1 MTKHQTGF
9 NSAHGRARELGRI
22 AVNDGRPY
30 DEQPPGSPAE
40 TARAERGP
48 DGRFASGNSIARH
61 SRVRSGPQ
69 GALVGLDAKADPAWR
84 AARQWA
90 RKGARHRIGEL
101 AQLHGGELGSEVC
114 ALVVDSWELRG
125 DARYLAA
132 KARADGDADLARAA
146 ATLLNSARQSQ
157 RDAWA
162 LAALE
167 AESRKSKG
175 NAARFLRA
183 EHKQ

>member
-1 MTKHQTGF
+1 MIRT
-9 NSAHGRARELGRI
+9 AHGRARELGRI
-22 AVNDGRPY
+22 AVSECPPMDELQPASPVDTVRP
-30 DEQPPGSPAE
+30 
-40 TARAERGP
+40 ERTP
-48 DGRFASGNSIARH
+48 DGRFRSGNSIARH

-90 RKGARHRIGEL
+90 RKGARHRIVEL
-101 AQLHGGELGSEVC
+101 AQLHGGELGSEAC
-114 ALVVDSWELRG
+114 ALVVDSWEMRG

-132 KARADGDADLARAA
+132 RARADGDADLARTAA
-146 ATLLNSARQSQ
+146 SLLASARQSQ

-167 AESRKSKG
+167 SEARRTKG
-175 NAARFLRA
+175 TATRFLKPEA
-183 EHKQ
+183 KP